1 MPYECEKK
9 FLFADEILEYLTS
22 ISLFMMMF
30 HFTGNTLKHFTYKE
44 GIFMMDSTDYCYYS

>member
-9 FLFADEILEYLTS
+9 ILFADEILEYLTS